1 MRRAWIIGVAAGLLA
16 VAGCGPK
23 GPADVRELA
32 AALRAQGVDYHV
44 TETAALAN
52 VRTDGLRLM
61 GEGLKVDVY
70 RIDDEADLKLAAA
83 VAAMAARAQ
92 VEKGEVRP
100 LKPYVVEP
108 YLVIVREEPVEG
120 QVQAALEAAFSD

>member
-1 MRRAWIIGVAAGLLA
+1 MGRAWIIGVAAGLLA

-23 GPADVRELA
+23 GPADVHELA

-52 VRTDGLRLM
+52 LRTEGLRLM
-61 GEGLKVDVY
+61 GEGLTVDVY
-70 RIDDEADLKLAAA
+70 RIEDEADLKLAAA

-92 VEKGEVRP
+92 VAKGEVRP

-120 QVQAALEAAFSD
+120 QVQAALEAVFSD